1 MPGGYLGK
9 ILVVDLTQGQWE
21 VEPLREE
28 HASRFL
34 GGGGLACRYLYDLIS
49 PSTDPLGPDNILF
62 FTTGP
67 LVGTRAPSCG
77 RYTAC
82 FLSPLTGIWGESNA
96 GGFFGPEMR
105 FAGFDG
111 ILIRGRSP
119 EPVYLWINDGKVEV
133 RPASHLWGLDTYR
146 VQEAIKEEIGEPRAR
161 IACIGPAGEKLVKM
175 AAIINDNARAAARGG
190 PGAVMG
196 SKNLKAIA
204 VKGSGTIPLHNEA
217 AFNEVA
223 REARDWVREDFT
235 AQLFHSGGTAFW
247 MDLGHEFGDVPIKYF
262 TKGYFEGAG
271 KLSGATMAETI
282 LVKTSACYGCPIAC
296 GRVIEVKEGQYK
308 LPVTEGPEYETLC
321 SLGTL
326 LMVDNLAAVS
336 YANYLC
342 NSLGLDTIAVGVT
355 IAFAYYLFDRGVVSE
370 REVGFALKW
379 GDPEG
384 ALRLI
389 ELISRKEGFGA
400 ILAEGVRSVG
410 ERFGLPEEAAHVKG
424 LEVPMHEPRAFF
436 GSALAYATSPRGA
449 CHMQGDPYA
458 VDSGSAIPEI
468 GIIPGDRFSVEN
480 KAWMVARIQDW
491 RALYNSMIMCQFC
504 SPGPERIAKLLREAT
519 GWDIGIEELVKI
531 GRDIFDLKRAFNVK
545 MGVKRQDDRL
555 PSLLL
560 RPLPDGGAQGAVPDM
575 EKLLADYYAV
585 RDWTEEGTLK
595 PERLRELGLA

>member
-105 FAGFDG
+105 FAGYDG

-161 IACIGPAGEKLVKM
+161 IACIGLAGEKLVKM

-204 VKGSGTIPLHNEA
+204 VKGSGTIPLYNEA

-262 TKGYFEGAG
+262 TKGYFEGTG

-342 NSLGLDTIAVGVT
+342 NSLGLDTISVGVT

-468 GIIPGDRFSVEN
+468 GIIPGDRFSVEE

-545 MGVKRQDDRL
+545 MGVKRQDDHL

>member
-105 FAGFDG
+105 FAGYDG

-146 VQEAIKEEIGEPRAR
+146 VQEAIKEEIGEPRAK

-262 TKGYFEGAG
+262 TKGYFEGTG

-336 YANYLC
+336 YANHLC
-342 NSLGLDTIAVGVT
+342 NSLGLDTISVGVT

-384 ALRLI
+384 AIRLI

-468 GIIPGDRFSVEN
+468 GIIPGDRFSAED

-545 MGVKRQDDRL
+545 MGVKRQDDHL

-595 PERLRELGLA
+595 PERMRELGLA